1 MSRRTAEWSKY
12 EENKRLIICVTAFVC
27 VLSLAACGE
36 SKKSDLAGSWSGNN
50 GGYDVTFTFNE
61 DGTGEMSISGIQLN
75 ITYTVDGDTLTV
87 NKTVLDGTQTEDYTY
102 KLSNKGKTLTL
113 TSASGDTELTKN

>member
-1 MSRRTAEWSKY
+1 MKKI
-12 EENKRLIICVTAFVC
+12 KRLVICVATIT
-27 VLSLAACGE
+27 LLLTLAACKDG
-36 SKKSDLAGSWSGNN
+36 KKSNLVGSWTGNN

-61 DGTGEMSISGIQLN
+61 DGTGQMSISGIQLN
-75 ITYTVDGDTLTV
+75 VTYSVDGDKLTL

-102 KLSNKGKTLTL
+102 KLSNKGRTLTL

>member
-1 MSRRTAEWSKY
+1 MK
-12 EENKRLIICVTAFVC
+12 NIKRLIICVTAMIC
-27 VLSLAACGE
+27 VLSLVACGG
-36 SKKSDLAGSWSGNN
+36 SKQSELAGSWSGNN

-61 DGTGEMSISGIQLN
+61 DGTGVMSISGIKLN
-75 ITYTVDGDTLTV
+75 TTYSIDGDKLTV
-87 NKTVLDGTQTEDYTY
+87 NKTVLDGTQTEEYTY

>member
-1 MSRRTAEWSKY
+1 MKRI
-12 EENKRLIICVTAFVC
+12 KRLIICVTAFVC

-36 SKKSDLAGSWSGNN
+36 RKKSDLAGSWSGSN

>member
-1 MSRRTAEWSKY
+1 
-12 EENKRLIICVTAFVC
+12 
-27 VLSLAACGE
+27 
-36 SKKSDLAGSWSGNN
+36 
-50 GGYDVTFTFNE
+50 
-61 DGTGEMSISGIQLN
+61 MSISGIQLN

-113 TSASGDTELTKN
+113 TRASGDTELTKN